1 MLKRFM
7 AGVYA
12 LAFLA
17 TPVII
22 TDGWWPFLALIP
34 GSLLLVY
41 AVLGDV
47 DLLD

>member
-1 MLKRFM
+1 MFKRFM

-12 LAFLA
+12 LAFLS
-17 TPVII
+17 TPIII

-34 GSLLLVY
+34 GSLLLAY
-41 AVLGDV
+41 AILGDI

>member
-12 LAFLA
+12 LAFLS
-17 TPVII
+17 TPIVI

-34 GSLLLVY
+34 GSLLLAY
-41 AVLGDV
+41 AILGDV
-47 DLLD
+47 DLLE

>member
-12 LAFLA
+12 LAFLS
-17 TPVII
+17 TPIII

-41 AVLGDV
+41 AILGDV

>member
-1 MLKRFM
+1 MFKRFM

-12 LAFLA
+12 LAFLV

-22 TDGWWPFLALIP
+22 REGWMPFLALIP
-34 GSLLLVY
+34 GSLLLAY
-41 AVLGDV
+41 AILGDV

>member
-1 MLKRFM
+1 MFKRFM

-22 TDGWWPFLALIP
+22 REGWMPFLALIP
-34 GSLLLVY
+34 GSLLLAY
-41 AVLGDV
+41 AILGDV